1 MATKTSTNSKL
12 SMEDRID
19 GVVHDGPDLL
29 YKLSKVIV
37 PEGQPLEIVSELPAA
52 TDLDIILGYITRW
65 AEVQKHFQ
73 RDLRIYA
80 WSYTVEVEKYIL
92 ACTQQM
98 SHIAVT
104 TLPIYLKESKKY
116 GE

>member
-1 MATKTSTNSKL
+1 MAVNTSTHRL
-12 SMEDRID
+12 TMEERID
-19 GVVHDGPDLL
+19 SVVHDGPDLL
-29 YKLSKVIV
+29 YKLSRLNT
-37 PEGQPLEIVSELPAA
+37 PADQPIEIVSELPAA
-52 TDLDIILGYITRW
+52 TDLDIILGYVTRW
-65 AEVQKHFQ
+65 VEVQQYFN

-92 ACTQQM
+92 SCTQQM

-104 TLPIYLKESKKY
+104 VLPFYLKENKTY

>member
-1 MATKTSTNSKL
+1 MAINPNKRSTL
-12 SMEDRID
+12 TMEERIN

-29 YKLSKVIV
+29 YKLSKLAT
-37 PEGQPLEIVSELPAA
+37 PAGQPIEIVSELPAA
-52 TDLDIILGYITRW
+52 TDLDIILGYVTRW
-65 AEVQKHFQ
+65 AEVQQHFK

-104 TLPIYLKESKKY
+104 TLPVYLKENKTY